1 MNSVDQLLLDSLM
14 MQMEIQKLKKPPV
27 AIEIISEDDLDE
39 EGEEEEGGEEE
50 GFELEQ
56 ENLSRAVP
64 KSMMVNAMRVILSST
79 FHMYFKAHAIHWNV
93 EGINFPQ
100 YHDFFGDTYEELH
113 GIVDR
118 IAEYIRILGEK
129 APATLNKLTVKQP
142 NDTMNENDSLDAMIF
157 SFSSDNERIIAILR
171 EGIKCASHCNEPA
184 IENFLQ
190 DRLDYHQK
198 LAWKLRVIRK

>member
-1 MNSVDQLLLDSLM
+1 MNSVDELLLESLM
-14 MQMEIQKLKKPPV
+14 MQMELNKLKKPP
-27 AIEIISEDDLDE
+27 IES
-39 EGEEEEGGEEE
+39 
-50 GFELEQ
+50 ELEDEDEDEDEDEKEI
-56 ENLSRAVP
+56 ENIVVISNRP
-64 KSMMVNAMRVILSST
+64 SKQMICNAMRMILSST

-113 GIVDR
+113 EVVDR

-129 APATLNKLTVKQP
+129 APATLSRLSVKQP
-142 NDTMNENDSLDAMIF
+142 NDTMNENDSLDAMIV
-157 SFSSDNERIIAILR
+157 SFDCDNNRIIDILR
-171 EGIKCASHCNEPA
+171 EGIKCAGACGEPA

-190 DRLDYHQK
+190 ERLDYHQK

>member
-14 MQMEIQKLKKPPV
+14 MQMEIQKLKKPPI
-27 AIEIISEDDLDE
+27 AIEIEEIEDDEDDE
-39 EGEEEEGGEEE
+39 NEIM
-50 GFELEQ
+50 ELE
-56 ENLSRAVP
+56 ENTPARVVP
-64 KSMMVNAMRVILSST
+64 KNIMVNAMRVVLSST

-113 GIVDR
+113 GVVDR

-129 APATLNKLTVKQP
+129 APATLNSLSVKQP

-157 SFSSDNERIIAILR
+157 SFSSDNERIIVILR
-171 EGIKCASHCNEPA
+171 EGIKCAGACNEPA

-190 DRLDYHQK
+190 ERLDYHQK

>member
-14 MQMEIQKLKKPPV
+14 MQMEIQKLKKPPI
-27 AIEIISEDDLDE
+27 AIEIEEVESDEGNEDE
-39 EGEEEEGGEEE
+39 IM
-50 GFELEQ
+50 ELE
-56 ENLSRAVP
+56 ETASVRVVP
-64 KSMMVNAMRVILSST
+64 KNIMVNAMRVVLSST

-129 APATLNKLTVKQP
+129 APATLNSLSVKQP

-157 SFSSDNERIIAILR
+157 SFSSDNERIIVILR
-171 EGIKCASHCNEPA
+171 EGIKCAGACNEPA

-190 DRLDYHQK
+190 ERLDYHQK